1 MKYGTYRSPLN
12 TSYAWDISHALT
24 TLYHPYAHD
33 PSALTEYLKRK
44 LQVQHAK
51 RRSRSHPA
59 QVEQNVPLER
69 NINSDLHTLATIHR
83 ERLERRGERNVPK
96 RYLKNTEWA
105 KQGPLGAGYY
115 IGDPDDDSEEPNII
129 AVDFNFQA
137 LQWGLTYAEEEHYIL
152 ERPTPIKCGLRIF
165 DEERTPDQS
174 RRGPL
179 DRTPDEE
186 ENPDTTFKFGSDTGG
201 DTPDPDIAIPL
212 SRNAQEE
219 ESKLAAI
226 AQLIP
231 SHISKPPI
239 QPRSLAGAMAQIA
252 TTTTLTSDSLV
263 ARTLGTG
270 VSRGG
275 TSSSVKGILQSL
287 FPSQHSQGDG
297 SGDDPPE
304 PDRRDTGKRPI

>member
-1 MKYGTYRSPLN
+1 M
-12 TSYAWDISHALT
+12 
-24 TLYHPYAHD
+24 
-33 PSALTEYLKRK
+33 
-44 LQVQHAK
+44 
-51 RRSRSHPA
+51 
-59 QVEQNVPLER
+59 
-69 NINSDLHTLATIHR
+69 
-83 ERLERRGERNVPK
+83 
-96 RYLKNTEWA
+96 
-105 KQGPLGAGYY
+105 GYY
-115 IGDPDDDSEEPNII
+115 IGDPDNDSEEPSII

-152 ERPTPIKCGLRIF
+152 ERPAPVKCGLRIF
-165 DEERTPDQS
+165 DEERTPDRS
-174 RRGPL
+174 HWGPL

-186 ENPDTTFKFGSDTGG
+186 ENPDTTFKFGSDAGA

-252 TTTTLTSDSLV
+252 TTTTLTSNSLV

-275 TSSSVKGILQSL
+275 TLSSVEGILQSL
-287 FPSQHSQGDG
+287 FPSQHS
-297 SGDDPPE
+297 
-304 PDRRDTGKRPI
+304 